1 MSGWPCIFLLIQNII
16 PGWHYTWI
24 CLHLQQ
30 RISTINVIKNCF
42 WHTWL
47 RVGNSLF
54 RSYAICD
61 LLRSLMTK
69 RRWENHS
76 GRSCHSQKQVI
87 PSKKLKKIIFS
98 KGFCSFPPFKAKNQI
113 APVALRSVAVS
124 FLKSDREQ
132 IPQVALNKRATVSN
146 LLRLLITKERP
157 WAIRSC
163 HSLKKS
169 NWAIGS
175 KKNEQI
181 TLSLFR
187 SK

>member
-1 MSGWPCIFLLIQNII
+1 MGLKTVFDTHDSGLEIRSFAHTRFVICSGPSWQND
-16 PGWHYTWI
+16 GK
-24 CLHLQQ
+24 
-30 RISTINVIKNCF
+30 RITQVALATLKNKWF
-42 WHTWL
+42 P
-47 RVGNSLF
+47 
-54 RSYAICD
+54 
-61 LLRSLMTK
+61 
-69 RRWENHS
+69 
-76 GRSCHSQKQVI
+76 QKKI
-87 PSKKLKKIIFS
+87 DKIIFS

-113 APVALRSVAVS
+113 APVALRSVAFS
-124 FLKSDREQ
+124 FLKSDCEQ

-146 LLRLLITKERP
+146 LLRLLITKEQQ

>member
-1 MSGWPCIFLLIQNII
+1 MTQGWKFALSLI
-16 PGWHYTWI
+16 
-24 CLHLQQ
+24 
-30 RISTINVIKNCF
+30 R
-42 WHTWL
+42 
-47 RVGNSLF
+47 
-54 RSYAICD
+54 D
-61 LLRSLMTK
+61 LWFAQVPHDKTTVRESLRSLLPLSKTSDSLK
-69 RRWENHS
+69 
-76 GRSCHSQKQVI
+76 
-87 PSKKLKKIIFS
+87 KKLKKIIFS